1 MKRLG
6 LVVTVLFFLVVSSL
20 PARGSSEPEL
30 DSPAAP
36 PAAAPA
42 EDELAVGEQVTDLLE
57 RLGVL
62 PFSSEVPIDS
72 FVRPALAVETR
83 SLDDYAGSI
92 VLVNFW
98 ASWCAPCREEMPS
111 MQTLHDSMEGTEFAM
126 LAVNVLES
134 REVAAAFI
142 DEFGFTFPVMLDRD
156 GSLSRAFGVRGF
168 PSSYILNGDGNILG
182 MKLGFHDW
190 GTDEVITAMQELV
203 ALESAGE

>member
-1 MKRLG
+1 MKSSN
-6 LVVTVLFFLVVSSL
+6 LVTLLLLLLLASGL
-20 PARGSSEPEL
+20 PARGANEAE
-30 DSPAAP
+30 AP
-36 PAAAPA
+36 DAPQQPAPA
-42 EDELAVGEQVTDLLE
+42 EDELAVTEEVAQLLE
-57 RLGVL
+57 RIGVL
-62 PFSSEVPIDS
+62 PFSGEVSIDN

-134 REVAAAFI
+134 REVAEGFI
-142 DEFGFTFPVMLDRD
+142 NEFGFTFPVLLDRD
-156 GSLSRAFGVRGF
+156 GGLSRAFGVRGY
-168 PSSYILNGDGNILG
+168 PSTYILNARGNIIG

-190 GTDEVITAMQELV
+190 GTDDVIAAVQELV
-203 ALESAGE
+203 ALETGGE